1 MAVAIIGRRPESI
14 ARLRVS
20 LVPEGRHIFGSLTVE
35 ENLRLGGY
43 LLRDRRAALAD
54 MERLLVVFPRLKE
67 RLAYPAGRLSGGEQ
81 QMLAVARAVMTR
93 PRLLL
98 VDEPSLGLAPLV
110 VDQIYQILLDLRR
123 RENLTLL
130 INEQSSTPHPQAC
143 GPHLRPARRR
153 GSARGPRRRPARR
166 RRD

>member
-1 MAVAIIGRRPESI
+1 M
-14 ARLRVS
+14 
-20 LVPEGRHIFGSLTVE
+20 
-35 ENLRLGGY
+35 
-43 LLRDRRAALAD
+43 
-54 MERLLVVFPRLKE
+54 VFPRLKE

-98 VDEPSLGLAPLV
+98 VDEPSLGLALRSSSTRS
-110 VDQIYQILLDLRR
+110 IEILLDLRR

-130 INEQSSTPHPQAC
+130 INEQSSTRILKHADRIYV
-143 GPHLRPARRR
+143 LRGGEHPARR
-153 GSARGPRRRPARR
+153 PRRRPARR